1 MEPQRAATE
10 LSQTLSLGS
19 GGGYAGMPTASAPAE
34 YYGAQAVAE
43 DVVLPIVGAPYA
55 GPPAAAA
62 PSRSGSLAGRTASQL
77 SSYQPAASYGGAS
90 GRTYS
95 GGGGAVAYPALA
107 MLEEARVRAATA
119 QEAAEA
125 AARAVQ
131 VERAASRTVE
141 KSMSKKYVS
150 ELEVLK
156 EEAHGLVETLHKKEK
171 EVEAAENIESGLEM
185 MKKSRADELEK
196 ATVAEKS
203 KAKSFWKK
211 AKAGTAPSA
220 VMSAEER
227 LKDVVARLAGA
238 AAATAAKRAAME
250 AARKATEEATNKV
263 VAKEEEHEGLKRE
276 AKEKLAAL
284 EREAQA
290 AEVAAAEAAA
300 AAAAAEKES
309 LGVMAASVSAARDGS
324 AEGERRCSAMLR
336 RASTRRAS
344 RAPPSPPSPPRPSA
358 ALAAK
363 GDDHRA
369 HRRRRRGGAAHRHP
383 RRGAARHGDQSPRLP
398 AADAGGRGGG
408 GDDRR
413 ARGRWCGGRRG
424 ERLRL
429 LL

>member
-1 MEPQRAATE
+1 
-10 LSQTLSLGS
+10 
-19 GGGYAGMPTASAPAE
+19 
-34 YYGAQAVAE
+34 
-43 DVVLPIVGAPYA
+43 
-55 GPPAAAA
+55 
-62 PSRSGSLAGRTASQL
+62 
-77 SSYQPAASYGGAS
+77 
-90 GRTYS
+90 
-95 GGGGAVAYPALA
+95 

-141 KSMSKKYVS
+141 KAMSKKYVS

-171 EVEAAENIESGLEM
+171 EVEAAENIEIGLEM

-203 KAKSFWKK
+203 KAQSFWKK

-324 AEGERRCSAMLR
+324 AER
-336 RASTRRAS
+336 RAPLLRDAVACIDVVVL
-344 RAPPSPPSPPRPSA
+344 RAPPSPPSPPRPS
-358 ALAAK
+358 
-363 GDDHRA
+363 GRPRRQ
-369 HRRRRRGGAAHRHP
+369 RRRPTEPAAAAAAVAPPTATPP
-383 RRGAARHGDQSPRLP
+383 RRRPTR
-398 AADAGGRGGG
+398 
-408 GDDRR
+408 
-413 ARGRWCGGRRG
+413 
-424 ERLRL
+424 
-429 LL
+429 